1 MNFNGPKQLFI
12 ITVIHLMLLKICYK
26 TVVGNIIFYVI
37 NIINIISL
45 DLIWWL
51 TQHYMYH
58 ASTVLTTVC
67 REMIF
72 KLHVPDFTWKFSVE
86 DCINKLLAVLKSE
99 ILIFIFITFFFN
111 LKLQS
116 LSFATKNNFLRFF
129 EKYKKLPI
137 KRFRAYIQWS

>member
-1 MNFNGPKQLFI
+1 MITLHHGFFLEICVLIWTFYLFTIKLKKQFNKTEVNFNGPKQLFI
-12 ITVIHLMLLKICYK
+12 ITVIHLMLSKICYK
-26 TVVGNIIFYVI
+26 TVVGNIVFYEI

-86 DCINKLLAVLKSE
+86 DCINKLLAV
-99 ILIFIFITFFFN
+99 
-111 LKLQS
+111 
-116 LSFATKNNFLRFF
+116 
-129 EKYKKLPI
+129 
-137 KRFRAYIQWS
+137 